1 MCMRKTKKDIE
12 EIMENLKPPTIDVNQ
27 HQREFRITLLNTKK
41 SAVAGAILLILP
53 FLFLSGV
60 ILKHYL
66 HIDLWLLTSVYEWI
80 GNLDRLYGDNSIIN
94 WIIRILLLFGP
105 LIAIGVNLLSITHLR
120 YEKNVKEIVLS
131 FKLRWQNVLIILIC
145 SIIFSIF
152 FVYIIL
158 ENLN

>member
-1 MCMRKTKKDIE
+1 MYMRTTKKDIE
-12 EIMENLKPPTIDVNQ
+12 EIMENLEPPTIDVNQ
-27 HQREFRITLLNTKK
+27 HQREFRMTSLNTKK
-41 SAVAGAILLILP
+41 SAVAGVILLILP

-66 HIDLWLLTSVYEWI
+66 NIDLWLLTSVYEWI

-105 LIAIGVNLLSITHLR
+105 LIAIGVNLISITHIR
-120 YEKNVKEIVLS
+120 YEKNFKEIVLS
-131 FKLRWQNVLIILIC
+131 FKLRWQNILIILIC
-145 SIIFSIF
+145 TLIFSIF
-152 FVYIIL
+152 FIYIIL

>member
-1 MCMRKTKKDIE
+1 MRTTNKDIE
-12 EIMENLKPPTIDVNQ
+12 KIMENLKPPTIDVNQ

-41 SAVAGAILLILP
+41 SAIAGAILLILP

-80 GNLDRLYGDNSIIN
+80 GDLDRQYGDNSIIN

-105 LIAIGVNLLSITHLR
+105 LIAIGVNLLSITHIR
-120 YEKNVKEIVLS
+120 YEKAVKEIVLS
-131 FKLRWQNVLIILIC
+131 FKLRWQNILIMLIC
-145 SIIFSIF
+145 TIIFSIF
-152 FVYIIL
+152 FLYIIL